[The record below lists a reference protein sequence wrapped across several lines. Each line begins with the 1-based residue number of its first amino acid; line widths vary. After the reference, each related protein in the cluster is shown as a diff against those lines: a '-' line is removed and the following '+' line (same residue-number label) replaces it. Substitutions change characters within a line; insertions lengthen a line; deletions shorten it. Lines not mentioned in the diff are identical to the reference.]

1 MAENA
6 PALRKRQQIENA
18 SKTMFVWVAI
28 AAAIVGIAAVVSVS
42 LFERITFRQQV
53 IDEKNTTAS
62 TLRENNKV
70 AEDLKKE
77 IRILNTNQALLDT
90 PRIDG
95 SAPISV
101 ILDALPS
108 TANSSAL
115 GASLQQK
122 LLSVDGVSID
132 TLVVDPISGV
142 ESNGEDVSAVSSD
155 NNAITFRFTVS
166 TASGNESKMQDI
178 LKNLERSIRV
188 INLTSVSIEQQGS
201 GGKITMSAEGEA
213 YFQPAS
219 SVKLKD
225 KTCRPGKGC

>member
-1 MAENA
+1 MADNA

-18 SKTMFVWVAI
+18 NKTMFIWVAI

-42 LFERITFRQQV
+42 LFGRITFRQDV
-53 IDEKNTTAS
+53 INEKNKTVS
-62 TLRENNKV
+62 TLQKNNKV
-70 AEDLKKE
+70 ADDLKKQ

-90 PRIDG
+90 PRIAE
-95 SAPISV
+95 SEPLSV

-122 LLSVDGVSID
+122 LLSVDGISID

-142 ESNGEDVSAVSSD
+142 ESSGEDTGVVSSD

-166 TASGNESKMQDI
+166 AASGNESKMKEV
-178 LKNLERSIRV
+178 LKNIERSIRV
-188 INLTSVSIEQQGS
+188 INLTSISIEQQGG

-219 SVKLKD
+219 TVKLKE
-225 KTCRPGKGC
+225 KSMRP

>member
-1 MAENA
+1 MADNA

-18 SKTMFVWVAI
+18 NKMMFVWVAG
-28 AAAIVGIAAVVSVS
+28 AAAIVGIAAVISVS
-42 LFERITFRQQV
+42 LFNQITFRQS
-53 IDEKNTTAS
+53 IINEKNKTVS
-62 TLRENNKV
+62 TLQKNNKV
-70 AEDLKKE
+70 ADDLKKQ

-90 PRIDG
+90 PRIEG
-95 SAPISV
+95 SEPLSV

-122 LLSVDGVSID
+122 LLAVDSVSID

-142 ESNGEDVSAVSSD
+142 ENSGEDTGAVSSG

-166 TASGNESKMQDI
+166 TTGGNEAKLQQVLRNI
-178 LKNLERSIRV
+178 ERSIRV
-188 INLTSVSIEQQGS
+188 INLKTVSIEQQGT

-213 YFQPAS
+213 YYQPAS
-219 SVKLKD
+219 TVQLKE
-225 KTCRPGKGC
+225 KSMKP

>member
-142 ESNGEDVSAVSSD
+142 ESNGEDASAVSSD

-213 YFQPAS
+213 YFQPEIGRAH
-219 SVKLKD
+219 V
-225 KTCRPGKGC
+225 